1 VLDPKVIAERKL
13 AAKALRAGAKA
24 PRRAP
29 AVAAAGKAVVGE
41 EYVQL
46 LQEHLSRLREA
57 YRHPNRV
64 LHYDQVLV
72 ALLLGFFNAADNSLR
87 MIDDLSCC
95 EDSAPMLD
103 GTRVC
108 RSTLSDAMASMEA
121 DRLLPVIKSLTARL
135 PALRRADP
143 DLHALLRTIVAAD
156 GSVFTVPADVLWGI
170 ALTRSN
176 GKVGRQIR
184 LDLQLDVLR
193 FVPTDVSVSGAE
205 GGNEADAFEKRLASG
220 VVYVADRNF
229 VDFDFIRAALA
240 RDNDLVVRLKKDTT
254 FVVTRERELTQED
267 RDAGVLRDRDGHL
280 SDAFGDDTRVFR
292 EVVVL
297 DPRSGKEV
305 RFLTTLLEPPA
316 KVIGK
321 LYRHRWMIE
330 LFFKWLK
337 CVARLRHLVSHSQN
351 GVTIQFYV
359 AVIMVLLT
367 YLRTGHKP
375 GVYEFNC
382 LSWVAAGMMSPAAMQ
397 QVLARRQRE
406 RDLARARL
414 AKKSAAAAQ
423 QRS

>member
-1 VLDPKVIAERKL
+1 MD
-13 AAKALRAGAKA
+13 
-24 PRRAP
+24 
-29 AVAAAGKAVVGE
+29 
-41 EYVQL
+41 
-46 LQEHLSRLREA
+46 
-57 YRHPNRV
+57 
-64 LHYDQVLV
+64 
-72 ALLLGFFNAADNSLR
+72 
-87 MIDDLSCC
+87 
-95 EDSAPMLD
+95 
-103 GTRVC
+103 
-108 RSTLSDAMASMEA
+108 A
-121 DRLLPVIKSLTARL
+121 DRLLPGIKSLMAPL

-193 FVPTDVSVSGAE
+193 FVPTDFSVDGADDA
-205 GGNEADAFEKRLASG
+205 NEADAFEKRLASG
-220 VVYVADRNF
+220 VIYVADRNF

-254 FVVTRERELTQED
+254 FAATRERELTQED
-267 RDAGVLRDRDGHL
+267 RDAGVLADRTGHL
-280 SDAFGDDTRVFR
+280 SEAFGERPGETFGDDTRTPRTRLFR

-305 RFLTTLLEPPA
+305 RFLTTLLDPPA

-337 CVARLRHLVSHSQN
+337 CVVKLRHLVSHSQN
-351 GVTIQFYV
+351 GITIQFYV

-397 QVLARRQRE
+397 DVLARRQRE

-414 AKKSAAAAQ
+414 ARKAAAAAAAQ
-423 QRS
+423 KRA